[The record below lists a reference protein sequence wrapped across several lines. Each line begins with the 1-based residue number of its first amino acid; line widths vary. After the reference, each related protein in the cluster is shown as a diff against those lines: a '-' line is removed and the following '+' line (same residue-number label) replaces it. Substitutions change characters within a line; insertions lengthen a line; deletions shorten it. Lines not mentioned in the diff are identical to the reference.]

1 MLQINICEY
10 DPAWA
15 HAFQKIKVELLATLT
30 DVPISGIE
38 HVGSTAIPGLAAK
51 PIIDIDIIVEP
62 KYMPITCALLSTNG
76 YTYNPEPWGIDR
88 MSFRYNKHTHDSGA
102 TQPTE
107 DGDIRRAVY
116 VNIPTGL
123 SLRSHFL
130 VKSALSKFPELV
142 EEYSEVKRELAKK
155 HFSGIG
161 AYGGA
166 KTAILQKIMSKG
178 DLVAYESFAINQANG
193 VLEFNAQDN
202 N

>member
-1 MLQINICEY
+1 MQITICEY
-10 DPAWA
+10 DPAWT
-15 HAFQKIKVELLATLT
+15 HAFQRIKNELLATLK
-30 DVPISGIE
+30 DVPITSIE

-88 MSFRYNKHTHDSGA
+88 MSFRYDKHTHDAGA

-116 VNIPTGL
+116 VNIPTGE
-123 SLRSHFL
+123 SLKSHFL

-142 EEYSEVKRELAKK
+142 AEYSEIKRELAKK
-155 HFSGIG
+155 DFSGIG

-178 DLVAYESFAINQANG
+178 DLVVYEGFAINQVNG
-193 VLEFNAQDN
+193 VLDADAQGSK
-202 N
+202 

>member
-1 MLQINICEY
+1 MQITICEY
-10 DPAWA
+10 DPAWT
-15 HAFQKIKVELLATLT
+15 HAFQRIKNELLATLK
-30 DVPISGIE
+30 DVPITSIE

-88 MSFRYNKHTHDSGA
+88 MSFRYDKHTHDAGA

-116 VNIPTGL
+116 VNIPAGE
-123 SLRSHFL
+123 SLKSHFL

-142 EEYSEVKRELAKK
+142 AEYSEVKRELAKK
-155 HFSGIG
+155 QFSGIG

-178 DLVAYESFAINQANG
+178 DLVVYEGFAINQAND
-193 VLEFNAQDN
+193 VLDADAQGSK
-202 N
+202 